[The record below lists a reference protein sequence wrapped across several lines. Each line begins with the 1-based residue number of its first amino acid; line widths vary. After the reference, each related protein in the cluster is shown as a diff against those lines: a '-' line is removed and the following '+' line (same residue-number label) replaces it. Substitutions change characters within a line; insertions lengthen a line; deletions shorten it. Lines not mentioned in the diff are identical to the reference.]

1 MRVRLILTIAAV
13 AAVSACAGTGPSMAP
28 YSQAGLPA
36 AVQVPAGHTV
46 AMQTMAAGDITWQC
60 RAKADGAGQF
70 EWAFA
75 GPDAASG
82 GSDRHELKRRVHQR
96 LLETLNLVEARR
108 TPLDELYQECSR
120 RVDTLLREQQR
131 PLTATEKKQLLGEVM
146 DEIFG
151 LGPLETLESIDG
163 SRITGTQLAV
173 APAGSGN
180 IPLQLVKADP
190 AMGMGAMQ
198 GVSHVQ
204 RVNTRGGVAPAA
216 PCGAANLGAKQ
227 VVQYTADYVF
237 WRVAM

>member
-60 RAKADGAGQF
+60 RAKADGAGPF

-75 GPDAASG
+75 GPDAALRNRSG
-82 GSDRHELKRRVHQR
+82 AMVGKYYG
-96 LLETLNLVEARR
+96 
-108 TPLDELYQECSR
+108 P
-120 RVDTLLREQQR
+120 
-131 PLTATEKKQLLGEVM
+131 PATW
-146 DEIFG
+146 
-151 LGPLETLESIDG
+151 ESIDG